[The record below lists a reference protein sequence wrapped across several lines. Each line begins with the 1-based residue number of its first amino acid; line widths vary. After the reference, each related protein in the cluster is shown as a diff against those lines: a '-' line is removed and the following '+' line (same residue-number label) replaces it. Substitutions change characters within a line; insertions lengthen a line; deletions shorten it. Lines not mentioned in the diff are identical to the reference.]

1 MQQDSGRGRLRIA
14 NGAECWYPFQV
25 DCDTQKGG
33 STKGFSDDSG
43 RGIAFYILGTT
54 SLKIARKPPTSSRY
68 CARLKNQ
75 ILAEGGGT

>member
-14 NGAECWYPFQV
+14 NGAECWYSFQV

-43 RGIAFYILGTT
+43 RGIAF
-54 SLKIARKPPTSSRY
+54 
-68 CARLKNQ
+68 
-75 ILAEGGGT
+75 